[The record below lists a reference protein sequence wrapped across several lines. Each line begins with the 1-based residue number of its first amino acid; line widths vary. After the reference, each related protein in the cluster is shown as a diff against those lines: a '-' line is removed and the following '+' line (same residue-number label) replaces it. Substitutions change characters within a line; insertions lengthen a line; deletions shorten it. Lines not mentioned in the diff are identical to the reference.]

1 MRLTYS
7 STTDALKDLSKAK
20 EEASVSRIIGI
31 DPEITELAG
40 GRYKLQ
46 WKGMDNSFMLVG
58 AVSAHDVMIHKEVPP
73 SSFLIA
79 DA

>member
-20 EEASVSRIIGI
+20 EEANLSRIIGM
-31 DPEITELAG
+31 DPAITELGG

-46 WKGMDNSFMLVG
+46 WKGMDSSFMLVG
-58 AVSAHDVMIHKEVPP
+58 AVSAHDVMIIKFKIPE
-73 SSFLIA
+73 
-79 DA
+79 